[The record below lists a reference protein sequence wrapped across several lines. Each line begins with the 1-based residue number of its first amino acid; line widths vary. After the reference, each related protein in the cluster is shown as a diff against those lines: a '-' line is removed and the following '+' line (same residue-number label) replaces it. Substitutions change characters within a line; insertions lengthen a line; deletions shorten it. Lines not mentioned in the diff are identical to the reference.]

1 MQLSFFLSIALLA
14 ACSGGGG
21 KEGNMTRNASATRA
35 VHMPAGAAPL
45 TGQEPMGAV
54 PGPCGSER
62 VADFVGRRYLPAME
76 AELLARSGASSVNA
90 YDGSVELQ
98 DTDEPGTEPRRLNLL
113 LNDAGAIILI
123 DCGG

>member
-1 MQLSFFLSIALLA
+1 MGLDTGPGGTDAMQLGAFLSMALLA

-21 KEGNMTRNASATRA
+21 QEGNMTRNQSTTRA
-35 VHMPAGAAPL
+35 VHMPAGAPPL

-76 AELLARSGASSVNA
+76 AELLARSGASSVNV

-98 DTDEPGTEPRRLNLL
+98 DKATQGCVCN
-113 LNDAGAIILI
+113 N
-123 DCGG
+123 

>member
-14 ACSGGGG
+14 AGGGG
-21 KEGNMTRNASATRA
+21 KEGNMTRNESATRA